1 MPVCKLLGDPEIKGG
16 GGGQGISHAV
26 PILAWLSIS
35 SRFVCGITNRL
46 FIAIPHLRVRMY

>member
-1 MPVCKLLGDPEIKGG
+1 MPVCKLLAGPEIK

-26 PILAWLSIS
+26 PTLAWLSIS